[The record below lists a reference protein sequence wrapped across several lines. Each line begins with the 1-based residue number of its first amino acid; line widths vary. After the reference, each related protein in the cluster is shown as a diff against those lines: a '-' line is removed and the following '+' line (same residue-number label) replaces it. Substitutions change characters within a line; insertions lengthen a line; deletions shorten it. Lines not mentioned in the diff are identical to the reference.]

1 MGHAERKTLSR
12 HGDNQRRSVMEL
24 ETKEMP
30 PSGNAGLKRLFVN
43 LLKAFGGLV
52 VVFIV
57 IYTFGQRSTGVDIP
71 SQTDQAIASAEAS
84 VRANANDVGA
94 RIALADAYLRGGRSD
109 DALDQLNEIL
119 KAEPTNRSALLGVG
133 SILYQQGDLDGAK
146 EKLLTF
152 VKGAGSGEFASA
164 DAQLERAQYVLGV
177 IANKQEDYASAA
189 AHLKAAL
196 KVDTSDAD
204 AWYLLGTVFNKLE
217 QYKDAA
223 NSFVRALQFVPAGW
237 CEPVEGLKV
246 AYDGLKNAD
255 GSAYAGAMTKVCKGG
270 GLSDA
275 EPLKALVESEFAV
288 SSLLGL
294 AQAAENDHE
303 FTQAI
308 GWYKKV
314 TAIDST
320 NVAAVNAIARLS
332 NTPSPSPAA

>member
-1 MGHAERKTLSR
+1 
-12 HGDNQRRSVMEL
+12 MEL

-30 PSGNAGLKRLFVN
+30 PTGNARLQRLFIN
-43 LLKAFGGLV
+43 MLKAFGGLV

-84 VRANANDVGA
+84 VRANANDINA
-94 RIALADAYLRGGRSD
+94 RVALADAYLRGGRSD

-119 KAEPTNRSALLGVG
+119 AAEPTNRTALLGVG

-152 VKGAGSGEFASA
+152 VKGAGTGEFANA
-164 DAQLERAQYVLGV
+164 DTQLERAQYTLGV
-177 IANKQEDYASAA
+177 ISMKQDDYESAA

-204 AWYLLGTVFNKLE
+204 AWNLLGTVFNHLE
-217 QYKDAA
+217 KYKDAA
-223 NSFVRALQFVPAGW
+223 NSFVRALEFVPAGW
-237 CEPVEGLKV
+237 CEPIDGLKT
-246 AYDGLKNAD
+246 AYDGLKNTD
-255 GSAYAGAMTKVCKGG
+255 GSTYAAAMTKVCGG
-270 GLSDA
+270 AGLSAA
-275 EPLKALVESEFAV
+275 EPLKGLLKGDFAI

-303 FTQAI
+303 YTQAI